1 MATVVTEVV
10 QTEVEIEISSLFLL
24 SPLSTLNNILL
35 TSKKE
40 TVMQSL
46 IIYENSLFSIE
57 KEPSEIPWVKIFT
70 KEPYKE
76 LGDMPKELRLKLWD
90 IYDIVESE
98 MTRYYKPEKINMAS
112 FANML
117 PRVHIHVMARFKN
130 DSYFPNPMWGE
141 KIREANLDLPSEQE
155 FHKRVRQALK

>member
-1 MATVVTEVV
+1 
-10 QTEVEIEISSLFLL
+10 
-24 SPLSTLNNILL
+24 
-35 TSKKE
+35 
-40 TVMQSL
+40 MQSI
-46 IIYENSLFSIE
+46 IIYENSQFYIE

-70 KEPYKE
+70 KEPYRE
-76 LGDMPKELRLKLWD
+76 LGNMPKELRLNLWKM
-90 IYDIVESE
+90 YDIVESE

-141 KIREANLDLPSEQE
+141 KIREGDLTLPDENE
-155 FHKRVRQALK
+155 FFKKLFQSLQKLN